1 MDLLENY
8 EALAAAIVESACRDY
23 IAAKRAIRRPV
34 QRRTKRL
41 RDAEADLNALLRF
54 FHSEWCGLLCDI
66 DPERLMAM
74 LDYEAAHHSAVPFS
88 IYGLRH

>member
-23 IAAKRAIRRPV
+23 IAAMRAYKMAKRSGRRATAAGDIV
-34 QRRTKRL
+34 
-41 RDAEADLNALLRF
+41 ALLRF

-74 LDYEAAHHSAVPFS
+74 LDYEATHRSAVPFS
-88 IYGLRH
+88 IYWLRH